1 MKVYPDISKG
11 LSLGKEAMTKQYVET
26 HEDFARFVEELWA
39 ARRTG
44 RIKPS
49 DANRLLAQVQARLRR
64 DGFNQELH
72 EGNPHY
78 GLKVV

>member
-1 MKVYPDISKG
+1 MKVYPDIRKG

-26 HEDFARFVEELWA
+26 REDFARFVEELWA

-64 DGFNQELH
+64 NGFNQELH